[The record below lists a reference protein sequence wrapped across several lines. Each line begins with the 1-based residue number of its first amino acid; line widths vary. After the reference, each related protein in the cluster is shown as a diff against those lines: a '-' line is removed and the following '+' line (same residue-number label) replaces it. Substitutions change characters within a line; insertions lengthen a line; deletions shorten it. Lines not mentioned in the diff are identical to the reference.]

1 MNNLKEA
8 RVRSGAGWKQPSQ
21 GELSRVVTALVATLA
36 LACSAARAESV
47 SQETPGDAAALLEQ
61 VRNHRETLSPNFGGF
76 RSDLVVHED
85 GRRHAGTMLF
95 RPPITLEVDFEDADL
110 RKRVKRTVRSL
121 LSHRMRTD
129 RSRDAAGEKVA
140 FAGEDS
146 HPLGRRVV
154 LGDKYSSSYRIR
166 GLNILEVDRRLDD
179 YRLVITVMETQDTGK
194 GTSLPAH
201 FFVTTF
207 DQESGAVRQA
217 SVYTDTYREMGGEYL
232 PSSRRI
238 VSTADGRTE
247 TLLIEWE
254 GMELLYAAAAE

>member
-1 MNNLKEA
+1 MNKAKEA
-8 RVRSGAGWKQPSQ
+8 RTWSVVGWKQPSKALQ
-21 GELSRVVTALVATLA
+21 KRVVTALVAPLA
-36 LACSAARAESV
+36 FACPAARAEPV
-47 SQETPGDAAALLEQ
+47 RQEPLGDAAALLEQ
-61 VRNHRETLSPNFGGF
+61 VRNQRETLSPEFRGF
-76 RSDLVVHED
+76 RSNLVVHKG

-95 RPPITLEVDFEDADL
+95 RPPITLEVELEDADL
-110 RKRVKRTVRSL
+110 RKRVKQIVRSF
-121 LSHRMRTD
+121 LSHRIRND
-129 RSRDAAGEKVA
+129 RAQDSAGEEVA

-146 HPLGRRVV
+146 HPLGRRVM

-179 YRLVITVMETQDTGK
+179 SRLVITVLETRETGK

-217 SVYTDTYREMGGEYL
+217 SAYTDTYREMAGEYL

-254 GMELLYAAAAE
+254 GMELLPTAPAE